1 MQIFRNWLRRWRD
14 YTGQAQLTLMGELT
28 ICNST
33 TTQLLTLTQEER
45 SLVEE
50 CEQALRERFPYLEIE
65 REERMVETTLKF
77 FTYKHFLAEAQFLE
91 TFRSLLAVVLHKI
104 NSSLRLR
111 ARFMASGTFIDSRQE
126 QKFSYLSKE
135 DMVEYKITAK
145 RPAGTF
151 NVILK
156 QRLKAYGMVVLLVLL
171 ALYLLYLNLPK
182 QQIHDFLLPTID
194 V

>member
-1 MQIFRNWLRRWRD
+1 MQIFRNWFRRWRD

-28 ICNST
+28 ICNSK

-50 CEQALRERFPYLEIE
+50 CELALRERFPYLEIE

-77 FTYKHFLAEAQFLE
+77 FTYKHFIAETQFLE

-111 ARFMASGTFIDSRQE
+111 ARFMASGTLIDSRQE

-135 DMVEYKITAK
+135 DIAEYKITASK
-145 RPAGTF
+145 PAGVF
-151 NVILK
+151 NAILK
-156 QRLKAYGMVVLLVLL
+156 QRLKAYGMVVILVLL

>member
-145 RPAGTF
+145 RTAGTF